1 LKFGAGHPAP
11 FFINNVEP
19 LNALK
24 MKVFGKEIGKVIKFP
39 PFIDKFVGKLLPNQN
54 NKEMITVPSVNISD
68 EDMAFELSI
77 ALPGMDKDD
86 VQIEVQGD
94 YLTIRASS
102 QEQKENKN
110 KNWIRTEF
118 VSHSFYRAFEL
129 PTNADPEKVEAKMKH
144 GRLDIKIGK
153 KNSFKTQKTITVN

>member
-1 LKFGAGHPAP
+1 
-11 FFINNVEP
+11 
-19 LNALK
+19 
-24 MKVFGKEIGKVIKFP
+24 MKVFGKEIGKAIKFP
-39 PFIDKFVGKLLPNQN
+39 PFIDKFVGKLLPSHS

-68 EDMAFELSI
+68 EDTAFELSI

-86 VQIEVQGD
+86 VQIEVQGN
-94 YLTIRASS
+94 YLTIRATS
-102 QEQKENKN
+102 QEQKEKKT

-129 PTNADPEKVEAKMKH
+129 PTNADPDNVQAKMKH

-153 KNSFKTQKTITVN
+153 KNNITTQKTITIK